1 MPFILNENEFI
12 NKSIINYFKKTKL
25 IFKYKNTYFNIN
37 FYSIKFNINKINKIK
52 KCIKRIKILLNK
64 LNNNFYFNIIII
76 DYPIKKKPIDNKYYI
91 NSAYTYLTN
100 NKNKHI
106 IIYRYS
112 EISKVL
118 IHEILHHFYIFKLND
133 VIYKND
139 PLNRKIIINYNEAIV
154 EFLATIYQCYFTNTN
169 INDEIKYNKLI
180 AENILNINLNN
191 SSYIYS
197 YIVIKYI
204 LMINYKNVLKNL
216 NNKKWIYNYIDNYKL
231 LLKNK
236 KTINNYFDM
245 VSCSNL

>member
-139 PLNRKIIINYNEAIV
+139 PLNRKIIINYN
-154 EFLATIYQCYFTNTN
+154 
-169 INDEIKYNKLI
+169 DEIKYNKLI